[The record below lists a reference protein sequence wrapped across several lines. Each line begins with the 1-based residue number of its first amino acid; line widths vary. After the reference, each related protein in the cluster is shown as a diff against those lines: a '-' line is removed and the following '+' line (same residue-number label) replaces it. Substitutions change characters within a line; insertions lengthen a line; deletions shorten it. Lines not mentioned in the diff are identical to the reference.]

1 MTYQEFKDA
10 AFAQAL
16 ALGARA
22 AEGVYIENENFRVG
36 ILSGEIDSYSVSN
49 AYGFGLRVELDG
61 KNGYAYTENFSDPAQ
76 LAARAVDNARAIDS
90 EDLSPMQGAQ
100 AYEAVKEPEQPVCDM
115 NPEQRIALARRLEQA
130 AAQADEKI
138 TRVQA
143 TSLSC
148 GNSRLHISNTLGLD
162 ASRQSRSS
170 LAYTVPIAM
179 QPGSDE
185 QRDGLAFRSGK
196 DILDIDG
203 CAKEAAENAAAMLGA
218 SPAPSGTYAIILK
231 NTAACD
237 FFEAFSDIF
246 SAESAQKGLSPLS
259 GREGEDIASPCV
271 TICDDPFD
279 ARSPRAF
286 DDEGTPSCATT
297 LIKDGIFTGFLHNL
311 KTARKA
317 GAESTSNA
325 YRASAASPV
334 SIAPTNFI
342 LSPGTD
348 SYETLLGKLESGLV
362 ITDVSGL
369 HAGLNPISGDFS
381 LLSSGFLV
389 ENGKI
394 VRPVDRITIAGNFL
408 NLLKDIL
415 CTGSDIRV
423 SPTSNG
429 IFALPSLLIRELM
442 VAGE

>member
-1 MTYQEFKDA
+1 MTYQEFKNA
-10 AFAQAL
+10 AFDAAL
-16 ALGARA
+16 ALGAKA

-76 LAARAVDNARAIDS
+76 LAARAVDNARSIES
-90 EDLSPMQGAQ
+90 EDLSPMQGPQEYAAVQ
-100 AYEAVKEPEQPVCDM
+100 APEQPVCDM
-115 NPEQRIALARRLEQA
+115 EPEQRIALARELEQA
-130 AAQADEKI
+130 AAQANDKI
-138 TRVQA
+138 ARVQA

-148 GNSRLHISNTLGLD
+148 GHSHLHISNTLGLD
-162 ASRQSRSS
+162 AARDSRQS

-185 QRDGLAFRSGK
+185 QRDGFALRFGK
-196 DILDIDG
+196 DILNIQD
-203 CAKEAAENAAAMLGA
+203 CAKEAGEIAASMLGA
-218 SPAPSGTYAIILK
+218 SPAPSGAYPIVLK

-237 FFEAFSDIF
+237 FFDAFSDIF
-246 SAESAQKGLSPLS
+246 SAEDAQKGLSPLA
-259 GREGEDIASPCV
+259 GREGETIAAACIN
-271 TICDDPFD
+271 ICDDPFD

-286 DDEGTPSCATT
+286 DDEGTPSCATM
-297 LIKDGIFTGFLHNL
+297 LVKDGVFTGFLHNL

-317 GAESTSNA
+317 GVESTANA

-334 SIAPTNFI
+334 SVAPTNFI
-342 LSPGTD
+342 VAPGTD
-348 SYETLLGKLESGLV
+348 TYETMLEKLGNGLV

-394 VRPVDRITIAGNFL
+394 VRPIDRITIAGNFL
-408 NLLKDIL
+408 SLLKDVV
-415 CTGSDIRV
+415 CVGNDVRV
-423 SPTSNG
+423 SPSANG